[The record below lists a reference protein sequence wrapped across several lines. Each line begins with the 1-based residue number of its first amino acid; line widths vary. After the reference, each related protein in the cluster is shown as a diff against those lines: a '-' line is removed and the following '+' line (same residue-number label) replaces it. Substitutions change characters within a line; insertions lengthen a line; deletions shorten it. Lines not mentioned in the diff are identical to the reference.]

1 MMNVVERF
9 LNYVAV
15 DTESVE
21 DATCFPS
28 SEKQKNLAKM
38 LVEELKSIG
47 AENPRMDEYGMYMP
61 QFRLPLI
68 KRFRC
73 LDF

>member
-1 MMNVVERF
+1 MNVIERF

-21 DATCFPS
+21 DSTSFPS

-38 LVEELKSIG
+38 LVEELKEIG
-47 AENPRMDEYGMYMP
+47 AENICPHIVPALAQAKEIVR
-61 QFRLPLI
+61 
-68 KRFRC
+68 K
-73 LDF
+73 